1 MEFFQTLEAI
11 LRTSEPAEKITGF
24 KTFYTRY
31 QAKNRSID
39 FAHDKSPLTFEKSSF
54 SNICPIVPAT
64 TLPKRS
70 ALSTDEG
77 KARLLHAIAHIEYSA
92 IDLALDHTYR
102 FRNMPD
108 AFYRDWLE
116 VAKEEIDHF
125 QMLERLLHELG
136 YRYGD
141 FPVHTFLFDMA
152 KKTPDLLTRMAVVPR
167 YLEAAGLD
175 ANPLIIEKL
184 ERIDDTM
191 SRKIIDALQIILTEE
206 TDHVRKGDR
215 WFRYA
220 CKKAGVEPAS
230 YFDIVERVL
239 PGAKKK
245 KGFVNVPLRKQA
257 GFSCDEIRVISSQPC
272 EE

>member
-1 MEFFQTLEAI
+1 MEFFNTLETI
-11 LRTSEPAEKITGF
+11 LRIPHPEKKCNAF
-24 KTFYTRY
+24 EMFYRRY
-31 QAKNRSID
+31 LEQNNAIR
-39 FAHDKSPLTFEKSSF
+39 FAHDTPPVTFEKASF
-54 SNICPIVPAT
+54 ETICPVVPAT

-70 ALSTDEG
+70 ALSTIEG

-116 VAKEEIDHF
+116 VAKEEVAHF
-125 QMLERLLHELG
+125 RMLEALLHELG
-136 YRYGD
+136 YGYGD

-175 ANPLIIEKL
+175 ANPIIIEKL
-184 ERIDDTM
+184 ERIGDTM
-191 SRKIIDALQIILTEE
+191 SRKIIDALHVILEEE

-220 CKKAGVEPAS
+220 CEQEGVDPEN

-245 KGFVNVPLRKQA
+245 KGFVNVTLRKKA

-272 EE
+272 KD